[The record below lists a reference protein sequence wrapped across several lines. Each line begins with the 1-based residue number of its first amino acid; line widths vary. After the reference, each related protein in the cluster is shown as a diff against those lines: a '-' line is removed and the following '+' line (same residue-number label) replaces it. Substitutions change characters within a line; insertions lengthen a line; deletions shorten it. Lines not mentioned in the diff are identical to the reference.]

1 MLFRIAGGIKMA
13 EKVDRRVRKTKAQLR
28 AGLAR
33 LMQKK
38 SIKEITVKELVEE
51 VDINRST
58 FYLHYTDIYQMLES
72 IEAELMEEITHLVA
86 DYPLD
91 PLNNKESSYPFIEQ
105 IFTILDHNKDIC
117 IALLGK
123 NGDMAFVNRI
133 EKLIADTVL
142 HRLSI
147 RLPKDNR
154 DIEYA
159 YAFCLNGCVG
169 MIKTWLSSENQ
180 ESTQHMAELTHKLID
195 NATLIC
201 IRTAF
206 SVVPQN
212 LFILRCCFSHLK
224 KSSTNHL
231 FL

>member
-1 MLFRIAGGIKMA
+1 MA

-72 IEAELMEEITHLVA
+72 IEAELMDEVSHLVE

-105 IFTILDHNKDIC
+105 IFTILDNNKDIC

-123 NGDMAFVNRI
+123 NGDM
-133 EKLIADTVL
+133 
-142 HRLSI
+142 
-147 RLPKDNR
+147 
-154 DIEYA
+154 
-159 YAFCLNGCVG
+159 VG

-195 NATLIC
+195 NTTHMYLEQA
-201 IRTAF
+201 
-206 SVVPQN
+206 
-212 LFILRCCFSHLK
+212 LR
-224 KSSTNHL
+224 
-231 FL
+231 

>member
-91 PLNNKESSYPFIEQ
+91 PLYRTSWKEWRYGFCESYRKTDRRYSAASLVNSS
-105 IFTILDHNKDIC
+105 
-117 IALLGK
+117 
-123 NGDMAFVNRI
+123 
-133 EKLIADTVL
+133 
-142 HRLSI
+142 
-147 RLPKDNR
+147 
-154 DIEYA
+154 
-159 YAFCLNGCVG
+159 
-169 MIKTWLSSENQ
+169 
-180 ESTQHMAELTHKLID
+180 AE
-195 NATLIC
+195 
-201 IRTAF
+201 RQ
-206 SVVPQN
+206 P
-212 LFILRCCFSHLK
+212 
-224 KSSTNHL
+224 
-231 FL
+231 

>member
-1 MLFRIAGGIKMA
+1 MA
-13 EKVDRRVRKTKAQLR
+13 EKFDRSVRKTKAQLR

-72 IEAELMEEITHLVA
+72 IEGELMDEISHLID
-86 DYPLD
+86 DYALD
-91 PLNNKESSYPFIEQ
+91 PINNKESSYPFIEQ
-105 IFTILDHNKDIC
+105 IFTILDNNKDIC

-133 EKLIADTVL
+133 EGLIAETVFQ
-142 HRLSI
+142 RLSS
-147 RLPKDNR
+147 RMPKDNR

-169 MIKTWLSSENQ
+169 MIKAWLSSDNQ

-195 NATLIC
+195 STTHMYLEQA
-201 IRTAF
+201 
-206 SVVPQN
+206 
-212 LFILRCCFSHLK
+212 LK
-224 KSSTNHL
+224 
-231 FL
+231 

>member
-1 MLFRIAGGIKMA
+1 MA

-72 IEAELMEEITHLVA
+72 IEGELMDEISHLID
-86 DYPLD
+86 DYALD
-91 PLNNKESSYPFIEQ
+91 PINNKESSYPFIEK
-105 IFTILDHNKDIC
+105 IFTILDNNKDIC

-133 EKLIADTVL
+133 EGLIAETVFQ
-142 HRLSI
+142 RLSS
-147 RLPKDNR
+147 RMPKDNR

-159 YAFCLNGCVG
+159 YAFCLHGCVG
-169 MIKTWLSSENQ
+169 MIKAWLSSDNQ

-195 NATLIC
+195 STTHMYLEQA
-201 IRTAF
+201 
-206 SVVPQN
+206 
-212 LFILRCCFSHLK
+212 LK
-224 KSSTNHL
+224 
-231 FL
+231 

>member
-1 MLFRIAGGIKMA
+1 MA

-72 IEAELMEEITHLVA
+72 IEAELMDEVSHLVE

-105 IFTILDHNKDIC
+105 IFTILDNNKDIC

-123 NGDMAFVNRI
+123 NGDMAFVSRI

-147 RLPKDNR
+147 RLPK
-154 DIEYA
+154 E
-159 YAFCLNGCVG
+159 
-169 MIKTWLSSENQ
+169 
-180 ESTQHMAELTHKLID
+180 HMAELTHKLID
-195 NATLIC
+195 NTTHMYLEQA
-201 IRTAF
+201 
-206 SVVPQN
+206 
-212 LFILRCCFSHLK
+212 LR
-224 KSSTNHL
+224 
-231 FL
+231 

>member
-1 MLFRIAGGIKMA
+1 M
-13 EKVDRRVRKTKAQLR
+13 D
-28 AGLAR
+28 
-33 LMQKK
+33 
-38 SIKEITVKELVEE
+38 
-51 VDINRST
+51 N
-58 FYLHYTDIYQMLES
+58 
-72 IEAELMEEITHLVA
+72 
-86 DYPLD
+86 
-91 PLNNKESSYPFIEQ
+91 
-105 IFTILDHNKDIC
+105 NKDIC

-123 NGDMAFVNRI
+123 NGDIAFVSRI

-195 NATLIC
+195 NTTHMYLEQA
-201 IRTAF
+201 
-206 SVVPQN
+206 
-212 LFILRCCFSHLK
+212 LR
-224 KSSTNHL
+224 
-231 FL
+231 

>member
-1 MLFRIAGGIKMA
+1 MA

-38 SIKEITVKELVEE
+38 SIKEITVKELVDE

-58 FYLHYTDIYQMLES
+58 FYLHYSDIYQMLES
-72 IEAELMEEITHLVA
+72 IENELMDEIAQAIEE
-86 DYPLD
+86 YPLN
-91 PLNNKESSYPFIEQ
+91 LVQYGSSYPLIEH
-105 IFTILDHNKDIC
+105 IFTILDNNKDIC

-123 NGDMAFVNRI
+123 NGDMAFVSRI

-147 RLPKDNR
+147 RLPKNNR

-195 NATLIC
+195 NTTHMYLEQA
-201 IRTAF
+201 
-206 SVVPQN
+206 
-212 LFILRCCFSHLK
+212 LR
-224 KSSTNHL
+224 
-231 FL
+231 

>member
-1 MLFRIAGGIKMA
+1 MT

-28 AGLAR
+28 EGLAH
-33 LMQKK
+33 LMLEK

-72 IEAELMEEITHLVA
+72 IEGELMDEISHLID
-86 DYPLD
+86 DYALD
-91 PLNNKESSYPFIEQ
+91 PINNKESSYPFIEQ
-105 IFTILDHNKDIC
+105 IFTILDNNKDIC

-133 EKLIADTVL
+133 EGLIAETVFQ
-142 HRLSI
+142 RLSS
-147 RLPKDNR
+147 RMPKDNR

-169 MIKTWLSSENQ
+169 MIKAWLSSDNQ

-195 NATLIC
+195 STTHMYLEQA
-201 IRTAF
+201 
-206 SVVPQN
+206 
-212 LFILRCCFSHLK
+212 LK
-224 KSSTNHL
+224 
-231 FL
+231 